1 MKESSRKQQQD
12 YQNMLNA
19 EREKLGRRLQDEESK
34 YKDAEKRFADQLRK
48 SDLIENELEKYR
60 K

>member
-1 MKESSRKQQQD
+1 MKDVSRRQQQD
-12 YQNMLNA
+12 YQNSINA
-19 EREKLGRRLQDEESK
+19 ERDKLGRRLQDEESK

-48 SDLIENELEKYR
+48 SDLIESQLDKYR